1 MLPWKSALLNSS
13 ASSSTGC
20 HVITINADRLQGVS
34 QLPPPEKMEK
44 TIAKQHD
51 FNRKNFTQVERH
63 ALMVRATALRFA
75 H

>member
-1 MLPWKSALLNSS
+1 
-13 ASSSTGC
+13 
-20 HVITINADRLQGVS
+20 
-34 QLPPPEKMEK
+34 MEK